1 MLLLDK
7 LLRRLKETGHR
18 VLIFSQMVRMLDI
31 LAEYLQYRRF
41 QFQRLDGS
49 IKGEVRRQALDH
61 FNKED
66 SEDFC
71 FLLSTRAGGLGI
83 NLATADTVIIY
94 DSDWNPQNDLQAQA
108 RAHRIGQKNQVNIYR
123 LVSKNSIE
131 EDIVERAK
139 KKMVLDHL
147 VIQSMDTTGRTVLN
161 KSNSTMAFTKEEVNS
176 ILKFGAEELFKE
188 KDPSASDQQ
197 DEKEELNMYDIDE
210 ILKRAETREE
220 DNHHSASDDFLS
232 QFKVANFSTVEDDP
246 ILPTTKSF
254 ASNNTNTN
262 SNQIEKSW
270 NEIIPEEDRLRA
282 EMEEENEKINL
293 LNLTLGQRR
302 NRGVTSNNNKN
313 KNNQSD
319 DEANTTLKNEY
330 NNSDDE
336 DDYYDE
342 FDKSNNK
349 KRNKKASQYSIKDLN
364 APELRRFIRSYRKF
378 PSPIDRIDIISQD
391 AHLEEKS
398 QACLIEI
405 AKKLQDLCKTAIS
418 NYETKVKAEEQKE
431 QPSEKNNNNKKKL
444 NDKERGPNIILNGV
458 KLNAQQILEAETY
471 FEPLTH
477 YINKENGTKSIEFK
491 TKLKQTYWDCE
502 WNEEDDK
509 SLLIGIYDYGY
520 GNWDWIKADPKLNLD
535 KKILITKMND
545 DCKSEETSG
554 NVDSTATATAGNS
567 KSNKNIKLK
576 PQSKHLRTRIDYLIK
591 VLKNQIN
598 VEKYGDNWKENSKNS
613 SSSNKKSKK
622 KSNKRKEDDN
632 MVNNHNENSL
642 NNSMEVSDTATI
654 SLNESSSVRSNNKRK
669 LNSKS
674 SSGDSQTPS
683 RSKRKHNNNSHLSSE
698 FVNRDSDDGSENSE
712 SNHDNS
718 KVSLNNF

>member
-302 NRGVTSNNNKN
+302 NRGVTSNSNKN

-535 KKILITKMND
+535 TKILITKMND

-622 KSNKRKEDDN
+622 KSNKRKEDDTT
-632 MVNNHNENSL
+632 VNNHNENSL

>member
-535 KKILITKMND
+535 TKILITKMND